1 MDCKQ
6 WNETWVAYLYDECSA
21 EERDAIEAHLA
32 ECDACREQMDSLSAT
47 RRALGSTVPEI
58 AAPPRVIVF
67 PAAPRRAA
75 RAWSFAGGFAAAA
88 AVFVIGIFFGMTYFS
103 SERIVIADDRPMDL
117 SDPVAT
123 SRSEPAQDFAVRQI
137 RNDYDKLDNRLG
149 RIESS
154 LPEGRGDTL
163 PALATMDRVQRA
175 VGDLNQ
181 QFDLR
186 RSQDLQLVVEW
197 ILATDQESRLRD
209 ARTLQTLGLV
219 HAANNPN
226 VRQR

>member
-1 MDCKQ
+1 MNCKQ
-6 WNETWVAYLYDECSA
+6 WNETWVAYLYDECSV
-21 EERDAIEAHLA
+21 EERDSIEGHLA
-32 ECDACREQMDSLSAT
+32 ECDACREQMDSLAAT
-47 RRALGSTVPEI
+47 RRALGSAAPEI
-58 AAPPRVIVF
+58 AAPPRVIVL

-75 RAWSFAGGFAAAA
+75 STWSFAGGFAAAA
-88 AVFVIGIFFGMTYFS
+88 AMFTIGIFFGMTYFP
-103 SERIVIADDRPMDL
+103 SERVVLADDGSVDL
-117 SDPVAT
+117 RDPVAT
-123 SRSEPAQDFAVRQI
+123 SRFEPTQESAVRQI
-137 RNDYDKLDNRLG
+137 RNDYEGLDHRLV

-154 LPEGRGDTL
+154 LPESQGDAL
-163 PALATMDRVQRA
+163 PALATMDRVRMA
-175 VGDLNQ
+175 VGDLHQ

-186 RSQDLQLVVEW
+186 RAQDLQFVVEW